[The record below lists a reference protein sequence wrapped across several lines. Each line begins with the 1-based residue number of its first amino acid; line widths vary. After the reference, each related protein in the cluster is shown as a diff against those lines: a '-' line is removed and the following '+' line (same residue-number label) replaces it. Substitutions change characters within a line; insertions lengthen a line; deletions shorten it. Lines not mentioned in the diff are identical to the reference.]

1 MLVVGLVIFL
11 QVLFEELELLAQEL
25 ALLGLILGEVELVGL
40 RHGLEHCWQ
49 IFGYS
54 GQGLPQSTLFDDGI
68 QLVVLG
74 PVPLE
79 LHYGRGEH
87 LGSLHGRGR
96 PAIPDITP
104 HDLVQAVFIETL
116 FDEL

>member
-11 QVLFEELELLAQEL
+11 QVLFEELELLAQVV
-25 ALLGLILGEVELVGL
+25 ALLVLTLGEVELVGL
-40 RHGLEHCWQ
+40 GHDLEHCRQ

-87 LGSLHGRGR
+87 LGGLRGRGR

-104 HDLVQAVFIETL
+104 HDLVQAIFIETL